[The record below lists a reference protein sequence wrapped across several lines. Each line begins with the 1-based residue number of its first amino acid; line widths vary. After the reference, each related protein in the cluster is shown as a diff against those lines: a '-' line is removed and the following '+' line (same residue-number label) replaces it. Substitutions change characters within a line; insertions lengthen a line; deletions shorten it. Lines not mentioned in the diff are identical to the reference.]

1 MSEETEKPAL
11 VLAAEKKLR
20 RYWLGAS
27 GLWLGWA
34 AGSLHLFLLAA
45 YTDMSPLWPLGSIF
59 GLGTALGLWFSRL
72 RTKVRI
78 PEAYEVVRIYKQR
91 QLEVVQQEF
100 QAAIST
106 ETAGEALPPEH
117 PLHGIAARV
126 RELGGDDQRVSK
138 LVDSLLAKLD
148 AVGQD
153 ADTLREA
160 VATQQALAT
169 SGDDPRIERLAGVL
183 ADKEALFAQLTGAL
197 RDLHVELT
205 IRENEDHEVLFEQV
219 SDLLAGLSAETEV
232 AQVVTDAK
240 ADTGRR
246 RQLHAIKAKREKS

>member
-1 MSEETEKPAL
+1 
-11 VLAAEKKLR
+11 
-20 RYWLGAS
+20 
-27 GLWLGWA
+27 
-34 AGSLHLFLLAA
+34 
-45 YTDMSPLWPLGSIF
+45 MSPLWPLGSII
-59 GLGTALGLWFSRL
+59 GVGTALGVWFSRL

-100 QAAIST
+100 QAATST
-106 ETAGEALPPEH
+106 ETDGEALPAEH

-160 VATQQALAT
+160 VATEQALAT
-169 SGDDPRIERLAGVL
+169 SEDDPRIERLAGVL
-183 ADKEALFAQLTGAL
+183 ADKEALIAQLTDAL

-205 IRENEDHEVLFEQV
+205 ARENEDHEALFEQV
-219 SDLLAGLSAETEV
+219 GDLVAGLSAEAEV
-232 AQVVTDAK
+232 AQVVADVSADADRK
-240 ADTGRR
+240 
-246 RQLHAIKAKREKS
+246 RQLQAMKAKSEQS